1 MGKKIIIKGV
11 SFFENAVVKSDR
23 AYMIGVTD
31 AQFNTAGPAWSVAGF
46 GYSLS
51 NQSAIKGKKLHGIRL
66 KVGSI
71 GTTTIYK
78 AKSVNPSSS
87 NTLTEVATITATET
101 GLQDIDFSSPIVLAQ
116 NEYLIIGAKEKGQK
130 ELAGCSSAS
139 FIQPFYYVCGSSNPK
154 LLDTSCLCVDF
165 YTKL

>member
-11 SFFENAVVKSDR
+11 SFFENAVIKSDR
-23 AYMIGVTD
+23 FYYLGVTD
-31 AQFNTAGPAWSVAGF
+31 AQFNSGTSAWSLSGF

-51 NQSAIKGKKLHGIRL
+51 NQSAIKGKTLHGIRM
-66 KVGSI
+66 KVDSV

-78 AKSVNPSSS
+78 ATSVNPSSS
-87 NTLTEVATITATET
+87 NALTEVATITATRT

-116 NEYLIIGAKEKGQK
+116 NEYLIIGTKEKGQK
-130 ELAGCSSAS
+130 ELVGCVSTS
-139 FIQPFYYVCGSSNPK
+139 FIQPFYYYCGSSNPRF
-154 LLDTSCLCVDF
+154 LESSGLCVDF